1 MKGTTI
7 MSNIEASLE
16 SIDKL
21 IAEAK
26 AMPFSSKLLVD
37 EEELSRLVEDIRLN
51 MPVEITQAKKI
62 AQERR
67 DILNDAEAQ
76 AEEIIDK
83 ARQRADIMVEEHQI
97 TKEAKSAAE
106 DIFRQAK
113 IESEELLAASK
124 QKAEDMTLKAEKWS
138 NDIRKNAS
146 AYVESIIKDTDETL
160 TNSVNDIRRLRQ
172 SIKGALGN
180 TGVSARPEFK
190 D

>member
-1 MKGTTI
+1 MGTSI
-7 MSNIEASLE
+7 IEKSLADIE
-16 SIDKL
+16 RLLD
-21 IAEAK
+21 EAK
-26 AMPFSSKLLVD
+26 TMPLTGKTMID
-37 EEELSRLVEDIRLN
+37 REELSRLIEDIRLH
-51 MPVEITQAKKI
+51 MPEEITQAKRI

-67 DILNDAEAQ
+67 DILDQAQ
-76 AEEIIDK
+76 AEAESIIDK
-83 ARQRADIMVEEHQI
+83 ARQRADIMIEEHQI

-113 IESEELLAASK
+113 ADSEELLAVSK

-172 SIKGALGN
+172 SIKSALGN